1 MLVITLSE
9 VFSLVLLGLVLLF
22 IAGSAIKEYITQSR
36 CKHEDVRENM
46 ACHAIC
52 RECGKDLGFIG
63 TWREK
68 QKEKA
73 DVKSDDSV

>member
-22 IAGSAIKEYITQSR
+22 VAGSAIKESIIQSR
-36 CKHEDVRENM
+36 CQHEDVRENM

-52 RECGKDLGFIG
+52 WKCNKDLGFIG
-63 TWREK
+63 TWRKK